1 MKVRHR
7 KKGRLMVPALTQD
20 IIGRVKREAVDKSQI
35 VTGEYIS

>member
-7 KKGRLMVPALTQD
+7 KKGRLNIPALKQN
-20 IIGRVKREAVDKSQI
+20 IIRREKREVVDKSQI

>member
-7 KKGRLMVPALTQD
+7 KKGRLMVPALTQN
-20 IIGRVKREAVDKSQI
+20 IRRVKREVVDKSQI

>member
-7 KKGRLMVPALTQD
+7 KKSRLMVPASTQN
-20 IIGRVKREAVDKSQI
+20 IIRRVKREVLDKSQI